1 MKQFLFSFLLLLG
14 TFSQFSAA
22 GHSCLACPV
31 PSGLSVSAANGSQ
44 ASLAWDAV
52 AGVTT
57 YTVEVEST
65 GSNNTPFNVETNVNG
80 TTYTI
85 TGLLANQ
92 SYKFKVRARCSGD
105 NSDWADWVF
114 FNSTSGSGTGGG
126 GGSGAA
132 CAIPTGLAAT
142 STATG
147 MSLSWT
153 AVPGVTTYT
162 VEVENENPNTTPY
175 HIEVNVTGTTY
186 APTGLLANQK
196 YKFKVRS
203 KCGSDH
209 SDWSTALQFIS
220 GTSSGGG
227 TGGGGTGTTCAIPTG
242 LAATSTATGMSLSW
256 TAVSG
261 VTTYTVE
268 VENENPNTTPYH
280 IEVGVTGTTYMPT
293 GLLAN
298 QKYKFKVR
306 SKCGGDHS
314 DWSTALQ
321 FISGTGSGG
330 GMGSA
335 CAIPASLSVAM
346 ASGSATLSWG
356 AVAGAASYSIEVE
369 NASGNNQFYSFT
381 TTTANATFLLTG
393 LATNLNYKFKVRANC
408 NSAHSDWSPWLVF
421 NSTSGTGSNSG
432 PCSTPTGLAASV
444 ANSIV
449 TLSWNAVSGALS
461 YTIEVENSFGNNSL
475 FHVETTVVGGT
486 YQPTGLVA
494 NRNYKF
500 KVRANCAS
508 GKSAWSNWQ
517 VFNSASGS
525 INSTGFCTAPGGLT
539 AVINGSS
546 AVLSWTAVSGAI
558 SYRIEVEDGDNTPA
572 FNLAVNVTGTTY
584 TVTGLTV
591 GGNYKFKVRS
601 NCSFL
606 TSSWSSWFFFGG
618 SGTGGGGN
626 GGGTCGIASGL
637 GANALTTS
645 AVLTWSAVPGAVSY
659 GIELEDASGNSP
671 FIFQSATVVGLTYT
685 ANGLMAGVAY
695 KFKVRANCASG
706 HGDWSSFFTFQT
718 AHLRPGGIDDRG
730 DETTNKHFNT
740 EGPLLSVAVW
750 PVPLQQELNLRLT
763 GLSAA
768 ATHVR
773 LFNLTGQLA
782 AAFSFESGAETWEQT
797 LELPTLI
804 QGVYLLQVENNGR
817 SQFVKVVRAER

>member
-1 MKQFLFSFLLLLG
+1 M
-14 TFSQFSAA
+14 
-22 GHSCLACPV
+22 GHTCLACPV
-31 PSGLSVSAANGSQ
+31 PSGLNVSAANGTQ

-65 GSNNTPFNVETNVNG
+65 GANNTPFNVETNVTG

-85 TGLLANQ
+85 TGLLANR

-114 FNSTSGSGTGGG
+114 FNSTSGGGTGSGGG
-126 GGSGAA
+126 GGSGAT

-142 STATG
+142 SSATG

-153 AVPGVTTYT
+153 AVSGVGTYT

-186 APTGLLANQK
+186 LPTGLLANQT

-209 SDWSTALQFIS
+209 SDWSAALQFVS

-227 TGGGGTGTTCAIPTG
+227 GGTG
-242 LAATSTATGMSLSW
+242 
-256 TAVSG
+256 
-261 VTTYTVE
+261 
-268 VENENPNTTPYH
+268 N
-280 IEVGVTGTTYMPT
+280 
-293 GLLAN
+293 
-298 QKYKFKVR
+298 
-306 SKCGGDHS
+306 
-314 DWSTALQ
+314 
-321 FISGTGSGG
+321 
-330 GMGSA
+330 A
-335 CAIPASLSVAM
+335 CAIPAGLSVAM

-381 TTTANATFLLTG
+381 TTTANTTFLLTG
-393 LATNLNYKFKVRANC
+393 LAANLNYKFKVRANC

-421 NSTSGTGSNSG
+421 NSTSGSGSNGAS
-432 PCSTPTGLAASV
+432 CSVPTGLTATV
-444 ANSIV
+444 ANGAV

-486 YQPTGLVA
+486 YQPTGLLP

-500 KVRANCAS
+500 KVRANCP
-508 GKSAWSNWQ
+508 GGHSAWANWHT
-517 VFNSASGS
+517 FNSTSGS
-525 INSTGFCTAPGGLT
+525 VSSTGLCAAPTGLGAT
-539 AVINGSS
+539 VNGTS
-546 AVLSWTAVSGAI
+546 AVLSWTAAAGAL

-572 FNLAVNVTGTTY
+572 FKVAVNVTGTTY
-584 TVTGLTV
+584 TVTGLTA
-591 GGNYKFKVRS
+591 GGNYKFKVRT

-606 TSSWSSWFFFGG
+606 TSSWSSSFFF
-618 SGTGGGGN
+618 GGGGN
-626 GGGTCGIASGL
+626 GGGGNGGGACGIASGL

-671 FIFQSATVVGLTYT
+671 FIFQSATVLGLNYT
-685 ANGLMAGVAY
+685 ATGLMAGVSY

-706 HGDWSSFFTFQT
+706 HGDWSPFFVFQT
-718 AHLRPGGIDDRG
+718 TKLRPSGIDDRG

-740 EGPLLSVAVW
+740 AKLSVSAW
-750 PVPLQQELNLRLT
+750 PVPLQQELNLRLS
-763 GLSAA
+763 GLTVST
-768 ATHVR
+768 THVR
-773 LFNLTGQLA
+773 LYNLTGQLA
-782 AAFSFESGAETWEQT
+782 ASFNFEPGAETWEQS
-797 LELPTLI
+797 LELPALT
-804 QGVYLLQVENNGR
+804 QGVYLLQVENSGR